1 MPSSSRTTSSTERR
15 WLAVLGLTMAAGS
28 TFAGCS
34 DSNRETAPSTTTVA
48 ARPAPTT
55 TADPALIDPALEDAC
70 DLRTADL
77 IDETSGTP
85 AHRVPMMVEALQ
97 DARSVALRA
106 LADEMSGA
114 AASQVH
120 VQVNQLT
127 RHCVEAGYKI
137 PNGYGDP

>member
-1 MPSSSRTTSSTERR
+1 MPTASRIASSAERR

-28 TFAGCS
+28 TLAGCS
-34 DSNRETAPSTTTVA
+34 GSDGVTAPPSTTA

-85 AHRVPMMVEALQ
+85 AHRVPMMVEALR
-97 DARSVALRA
+97 DARSVALRS

-127 RHCVEAGYKI
+127 RRCVEAGYEI